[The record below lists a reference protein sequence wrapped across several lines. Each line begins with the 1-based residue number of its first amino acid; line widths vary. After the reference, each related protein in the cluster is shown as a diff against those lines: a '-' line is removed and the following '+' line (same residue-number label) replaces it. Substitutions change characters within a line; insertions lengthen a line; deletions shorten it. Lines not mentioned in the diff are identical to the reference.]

1 MGTIKEAGIPRR
13 IFLQALGVGAGSFL
27 FGCDREDVRQV
38 TAKLISQENLREMGL
53 QTWERISGQ
62 FPPSRNEALL
72 RKLRAIGVRVV
83 RAARGNP
90 EEWEFA
96 VFGGGQINAFAV
108 PGGKVGFFEGMFA
121 ATKNDAQIGAV
132 LGHEIGH
139 LNAKHPEERIV
150 ASFAKQIGITVVLAA
165 LRAGDVDYANEIA
178 GLLGAG
184 VELGIIRP
192 YSRRQELEADRLGV
206 EYLARAGYPAEEA
219 VAFWTHMMALG
230 RGRPQPPAFLS
241 THPTDEKRIEALKQ
255 VLGGSGK
262 AK

>member
-1 MGTIKEAGIPRR
+1 MRDFDISRRGFLLTLAG
-13 IFLQALGVGAGSFL
+13 GAGAL
-27 FGCDREDVRQV
+27 LVGCSGEDVRQAA
-38 TAKLISQENLREMGL
+38 TKLIPPETLREMGL
-53 QTWERISGQ
+53 QAWERIRDQ
-62 FPPSRNEALL
+62 FPPSRNAALQRRL
-72 RKLRAIGVRVV
+72 QGIGTRVV
-83 RAARGNP
+83 RAAQDQP
-90 EEWEFA
+90 EAWEFT
-96 VFGGGQINAFAV
+96 VFQGEPINAFAV
-108 PGGKVGFFEGMFA
+108 PGGKVGFFEGMFS

-139 LNAKHPEERIV
+139 LNAKHPEERIL
-150 ASFAKQIGITVVLAA
+150 AGFAKQVGIAVVLAA

-219 VAFWTHMMALG
+219 VAFWTNMMALG
-230 RGRPQPPAFLS
+230 RSRPQPPAFLS
-241 THPTDEKRIEALKQ
+241 THPSDEKRIEALRQ

-262 AK
+262 G